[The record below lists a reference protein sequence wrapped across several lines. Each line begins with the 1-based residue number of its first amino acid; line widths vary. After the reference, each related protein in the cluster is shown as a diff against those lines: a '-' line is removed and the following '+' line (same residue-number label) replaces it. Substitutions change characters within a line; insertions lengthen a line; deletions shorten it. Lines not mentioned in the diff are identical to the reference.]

1 MPGAG
6 GTFLVERSLKAGT
19 IETVKSRQRFLETMC
34 GGKPDRPPLF
44 PEGIREE
51 VLQEWRAQGLPPR
64 TRLETLFTYD
74 DFEELAPEIY
84 PLPEITDWSDRA
96 KVLEQLRQR
105 LNPDD
110 PRRFPRDWA
119 KEVSRWQH
127 RQHPL
132 FLRIHQGFFQC
143 LGVEGWNSFEDVIY
157 LLYDDPAF
165 VRYVMQTQA
174 DFAARLAENILREV
188 TVDAVIFSEPIAGMS
203 GSLISP
209 AMYRDFVLSSYAPIF
224 SVLQRFGVPVVI
236 WRSYA
241 NPRALIP
248 EVTRSAFNAIWI
260 CETDPNLINYSE
272 IRAELG
278 EDLGLIGGVDTD
290 VLREGTLAIRR
301 AVEAVLPLVEQGR
314 MIPLADGRV
323 REFIPFENYAYYR
336 RVLEEQFLE
345 RS

>member
-1 MPGAG
+1 
-6 GTFLVERSLKAGT
+6 
-19 IETVKSRQRFLETMC
+19 
-34 GGKPDRPPLF
+34 
-44 PEGIREE
+44 
-51 VLQEWRAQGLPPR
+51 
-64 TRLETLFTYD
+64 
-74 DFEELAPEIY
+74 
-84 PLPEITDWSDRA
+84 
-96 KVLEQLRQR
+96 
-105 LNPDD
+105 
-110 PRRFPRDWA
+110 
-119 KEVSRWQH
+119 
-127 RQHPL
+127 
-132 FLRIHQGFFQC
+132 
-143 LGVEGWNSFEDVIY
+143 
-157 LLYDDPAF
+157 
-165 VRYVMQTQA
+165 
-174 DFAARLAENILREV
+174 
-188 TVDAVIFSEPIAGMS
+188 MS

-278 EDLGLIGGVDTD
+278 EDLGLIGGIDTD